1 MKRKVFDKMIVR
13 IWGTSINPPSIEGA
27 EDWYTGENEFKEYED
42 KNEEARTIPDIE
54 DTVDAK

>member
-1 MKRKVFDKMIVR
+1 MIVR

-27 EDWYTGENEFKEYED
+27 EDCYTGENEFKENED